1 MQRASIRQALAV
13 AALLVMVAG
22 TPALAHKTHEELGA
36 GPGPSHA
43 AMQKE
48 QVPAKDVA
56 GGMSMD
62 AHEMGG
68 SQMGMGHEHDIEDRR
83 NKSFGERLVRW
94 LGRLHTV
101 IIHFPIAMI
110 VGAFAVEIFGVWRG
124 STAYRESVRVMLVVG
139 ALGAVLAAFLGWFA
153 GGFFLTDRNPILTIH
168 RWLGT
173 MIALATLL
181 LVYLGES
188 HRREPDRPRTV
199 YWAMLAILTVVVSVQ
214 GFLGGTFMHGGLKH
228 LAF

>member
-1 MQRASIRQALAV
+1 MQRAAIRQALAV

-62 AHEMGG
+62 AHEMDG
-68 SQMGMGHEHDIEDRR
+68 SQMRMGHEHDIEDRR
-83 NKSFGERLVRW
+83 NKSFGERLVSW

-101 IIHFPIAMI
+101 KIGRAAC
-110 VGAFAVEIFGVWRG
+110 GERG
-124 STAYRESVRVMLVVG
+124 SKYV
-139 ALGAVLAAFLGWFA
+139 
-153 GGFFLTDRNPILTIH
+153 
-168 RWLGT
+168 
-173 MIALATLL
+173 
-181 LVYLGES
+181 
-188 HRREPDRPRTV
+188 
-199 YWAMLAILTVVVSVQ
+199 
-214 GFLGGTFMHGGLKH
+214 
-228 LAF
+228 